1 MVRCSSAGH
10 DFGKLIFI
18 VIDAILNSIHK
29 VQSGLKIHRLLSV
42 RPLRI
47 PIGACTVLNTSNNRL
62 RYVHA
67 YLHIGFFAR
76 VSRHHSRTQQ
86 FQRKPYIFFDLHP
99 PLNMCVRFGRE

>member
-29 VQSGLKIHRLLSV
+29 VQSGLKSIAYSV
-42 RPLRI
+42 FGLYV